1 MDKRNQLLATLIV
14 ASLIIFTLAGCAGT
28 KKTKNSAAENANFK
42 GVAYPFTDVPVPS
55 GFNANRSKSFVYE
68 SGSGSIKVGR
78 MYYSGWNGP
87 QEVVNYYQNA
97 MINKGWKM
105 INAMEH
111 DGMILNYE
119 KKGWVCTVIVT
130 EPMLKT
136 HLEIQIGP
144 K

>member
-1 MDKRNQLLATLIV
+1 MDNRLNFAVLFLTC
-14 ASLIIFTLAGCAGT
+14 TLALFFMTGCAGT
-28 KKTKNSAAENANFK
+28 QTTADGADPAGGFSD
-42 GVAYPFTDVPVPS
+42 VAYPFNDVPVPN
-55 GFNANRSKSFVYE
+55 GFKANRGKSFVYE

-78 MYYSGWNGP
+78 LYFSGWNGS

-97 MINKGWKM
+97 MINQGWKM

-119 KKGWVCTVIVT
+119 KKGWVCTLIVT
-130 EPMLKT
+130 EPWIKT